1 MSDIYESLGI
11 QPIVNAYAPMTRF
24 GGGIMA
30 PEVVEAMGR
39 ATQHCVD
46 IPELQASASRI
57 IAEVTGA
64 EAGCITSGAAAAVL
78 VGTAACVTGMDPAK
92 MNRLPD
98 TRDMRN
104 QVIVMRSQRNSYDH
118 ALRAVGVRLI
128 EVGLS
133 DRLTGTGVR
142 DAEPWEVKDAITDKT
157 AAIFYVAKPHSQPRL
172 SEVAA
177 VAHEAGL
184 PVLVDAAA
192 ELPPMENL
200 RRFIAQG
207 ADLVAFSGG
216 KAING
221 PQGSGILCGRRDLVG
236 AALLQQLDL
245 DYALDEWEP
254 PRELI
259 DKCNLPGLPRH
270 GIARSCK
277 VGKEQIVGALTA
289 LRLFAKEG
297 ARGRHDHL
305 RKIAEAIVK
314 SLAGLPWLS
323 AAIIPDPEQTGMP
336 VVEVKL
342 DQKGAKMTGV
352 ELLRR
357 LRAGSPRVEVNPW
370 RPEEGLLILSPACL
384 RTGDPAIIGQRL
396 GEILKP
402 T

>member
-30 PEVVEAMGR
+30 PEVVEAMRG

-46 IPELQASASRI
+46 IPELQACASRI

-118 ALRAVGVRLI
+118 ALRAVGVTLI

-133 DRLTGTGVR
+133 DRFTGTGVR

-184 PVLVDAAA
+184 PVLVDAAYDTS
-192 ELPPMENL
+192 L
-200 RRFIAQG
+200 
-207 ADLVAFSGG
+207 
-216 KAING
+216 
-221 PQGSGILCGRRDLVG
+221 RDLRANVI
-236 AALLQQLDL
+236 
-245 DYALDEWEP
+245 
-254 PRELI
+254 R
-259 DKCNLPGLPRH
+259 
-270 GIARSCK
+270 
-277 VGKEQIVGALTA
+277 
-289 LRLFAKEG
+289 
-297 ARGRHDHL
+297 
-305 RKIAEAIVK
+305 
-314 SLAGLPWLS
+314 LS
-323 AAIIPDPEQTGMP
+323 ASEP
-336 VVEVKL
+336 
-342 DQKGAKMTGV
+342 
-352 ELLRR
+352 
-357 LRAGSPRVEVNPW
+357 
-370 RPEEGLLILSPACL
+370 
-384 RTGDPAIIGQRL
+384 GDA
-396 GEILKP
+396 
-402 T
+402 

>member
-1 MSDIYESLGI
+1 
-11 QPIVNAYAPMTRF
+11 
-24 GGGIMA
+24 
-30 PEVVEAMGR
+30 
-39 ATQHCVD
+39 
-46 IPELQASASRI
+46 
-57 IAEVTGA
+57 
-64 EAGCITSGAAAAVL
+64 
-78 VGTAACVTGMDPAK
+78 
-92 MNRLPD
+92 
-98 TRDMRN
+98 
-104 QVIVMRSQRNSYDH
+104 
-118 ALRAVGVRLI
+118 
-128 EVGLS
+128 
-133 DRLTGTGVR
+133 
-142 DAEPWEVKDAITDKT
+142 
-157 AAIFYVAKPHSQPRL
+157 
-172 SEVAA
+172 
-177 VAHEAGL
+177 
-184 PVLVDAAA
+184 
-192 ELPPMENL
+192 
-200 RRFIAQG
+200 
-207 ADLVAFSGG
+207 VAFSGG

-221 PQGSGILCGRRDLVG
+221 PQGSGILCGHRNLVG

-245 DYALDEWEP
+245 DYALDEWDP
-254 PRELI
+254 PREII
-259 DKCNLPGLPRH
+259 DKRNLPGLPRH

-297 ARGRHDHL
+297 AHGRHDHL